1 MEKTSIE
8 GSAGGCQ
15 TCFIADASKGKRG
28 RMISMYLDKTYME
41 VLRCTGEWQ
50 RLGKKIPFV
59 DHLSVSPSSPQK
71 CSTLTIEFSKNCL
84 ESIDDRLRVQ
94 CETPR
99 LWSVQLISL
108 YLDFTEDFF
117 FSKSELREPR
127 QCLFFLSPSTP
138 SQTNNSKTKNFP
150 LHRAGRQ

>member
-50 RLGKKIPFV
+50 RLGKKN
-59 DHLSVSPSSPQK
+59 
-71 CSTLTIEFSKNCL
+71 TICRPPK
-84 ESIDDRLRVQ
+84 R
-94 CETPR
+94 
-99 LWSVQLISL
+99 
-108 YLDFTEDFF
+108 
-117 FSKSELREPR
+117 
-127 QCLFFLSPSTP
+127 
-138 SQTNNSKTKNFP
+138 FP
-150 LHRAGRQ
+150 LFSPEMLNLDNRVLQELSGKYRRQVASTV